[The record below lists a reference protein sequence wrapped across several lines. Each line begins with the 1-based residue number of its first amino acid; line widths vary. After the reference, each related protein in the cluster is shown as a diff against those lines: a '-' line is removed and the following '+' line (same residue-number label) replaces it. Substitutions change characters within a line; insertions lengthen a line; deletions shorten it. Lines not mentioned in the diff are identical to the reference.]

1 VNDGI
6 EEPKMEELPAALAA
20 AALPAEDPAA
30 VPAWQVPSWMRLAYA
45 AEFLLALIAIVILW
59 SEVGGQGHMDLLPWY
74 SKLSCVLA
82 LAWCCVRFTAGMAEQ
97 PQIWNRRST
106 GWFVGIILV
115 GITMAGITFYYHLHE
130 VPDETDSEDTTS
142 ASVIA
147 NPPPSTHIWNVL
159 WRGPLACRVETRLG
173 ACFVGDDNSKQ
184 ASRLAST
191 RQAKGP
197 RYVFPNVST

>member
-1 VNDGI
+1 VSQEDVFKEHDTLSMEVNDGI
-6 EEPKMEELPAALAA
+6 EEPKTEELAPALAA
-20 AALPAEDPAA
+20 EALPAEDPAT
-30 VPAWQVPSWMRLAYA
+30 VPAWEVPSWVRLAYA
-45 AEFLLALIAIVILW
+45 VEFLLALIAIVILW

-97 PQIWNRRST
+97 PQIWNRRSI

-115 GITMAGITFYYHLHE
+115 GITMAGITFFYHLHE

-147 NPPPSTHIWNVL
+147 NPSLKFLFHTSD
-159 WRGPLACRVETRLG
+159 RTSG
-173 ACFVGDDNSKQ
+173 
-184 ASRLAST
+184 
-191 RQAKGP
+191 
-197 RYVFPNVST
+197 